1 MKRRVLALA
10 FAACLL
16 LSGCSSP
23 LDRNYST
30 VTEHTSKYWE
40 NGSADTLRAENY
52 QDIVNDLM
60 LLIGR
65 HTENASLWL
74 YNYEDSSTVAD
85 ALDKATT
92 EVQQQ
97 TALGSYAVEYITSG
111 SLSQHGYYEIAIHIS
126 YRRTADQV
134 RDIVNATSISALGDL
149 LNQAA
154 DQRQKSLTVRI
165 GYWTS
170 ESRAAVEKTL
180 AKIQRERKISPSAP
194 WTVMYY
200 PATGDAGILE
210 FLLENNAQ
218 PSADSGDKNQTA
230 GG

>member
-1 MKRRVLALA
+1 LKRRILALA
-10 FAACLL
+10 GAICLL

-23 LDRNYST
+23 LDREYST

-65 HTENASLWL
+65 HTENASLRL
-74 YNYEDSSTVAD
+74 YNYGDSATVAD
-85 ALDKATT
+85 TLDKATT
-92 EVQQQ
+92 EAQQQ

-111 SLSQHGYYEIAIHIS
+111 SLSRHGYYEIAIHIS
-126 YRRTADQV
+126 YRRTAEQV
-134 RDIVNATSISALGDL
+134 RNIVNASSISAIGDL

-154 DQRQKSLTVRI
+154 NTQQKSLTVRI

-170 ESRAAVEKTL
+170 ESRDAVEKTM
-180 AKIQRERKISPSAP
+180 ARIQKARKINPAAP
-194 WTVMYY
+194 WKVIYY

-210 FLLENNAQ
+210 FFLENNAQ
-218 PSADSGDKNQTA
+218 PSANPGDKNQSI